1 MANKGF
7 TMKVKTNN
15 GYVTLYPQ
23 TLITQIENNNIGEVY
38 KIVVTLKADSW
49 NNSFQQTVTVDDI
62 LESDIPMIVKV
73 LEGTVEQMKQQENA
87 YTLLNTITGV
97 YAFDNRIRFTCTE
110 KPQVDFKV
118 QVYWT
123 R

>member
-23 TLITQIENNNIGEVY
+23 TLTTQIENNDIGEIY
-38 KIVVTLKADSW
+38 KAEVILKADSW

-62 LESDIPMIVKV
+62 LESDIPIIVKI
-73 LEGTVEQMKQQENA
+73 LEGTAEQMKQQENA

-97 YAFDNRIRFTCTE
+97 YAFDNKVRFTCTE

-118 QVYWT
+118 QVHWT